1 MKIKYEITLF
11 VTHVLTTHVTRVN
24 VTCQWV
30 SGDMSVGHVTSLVR
44 TSHVTHVNE
53 SHRTCERFMSHLKI
67 CCDTP
72 AREVGGWGR
81 VPFSRI

>member
-30 SGDMSVGHVTSLVR
+30 NGDMSVGHVTSFVR
-44 TSHVTHVNE
+44 TSHVTHVRSLVLSSAALQDAN
-53 SHRTCERFMSHLKI
+53 I
-67 CCDTP
+67 W
-72 AREVGGWGR
+72 GGYD
-81 VPFSRI
+81 